1 MALMSLIDQL
11 AGGSRFFDE
20 QTAVKVEAACSEI
33 EEIINRLESELW
45 LISDNFQFIKFPNF
59 QANYF

>member
-1 MALMSLIDQL
+1 MNCDVMALMSLIDQL

-33 EEIINRLESELW
+33 EEIINRLESEL
-45 LISDNFQFIKFPNF
+45 
-59 QANYF
+59 